1 MNFLIL
7 NLIVIPLS
15 FLLQM
20 LNHKMYEV
28 HQHHHHQLS
37 FLHLKKQVY
46 HLLHLLL
53 KLGNQRK
60 NLH

>member
-28 HQHHHHQLS
+28 LLHLLHQLS

-46 HLLHLLL
+46 HLLLHLL
-53 KLGNQRK
+53 KLGSQRK